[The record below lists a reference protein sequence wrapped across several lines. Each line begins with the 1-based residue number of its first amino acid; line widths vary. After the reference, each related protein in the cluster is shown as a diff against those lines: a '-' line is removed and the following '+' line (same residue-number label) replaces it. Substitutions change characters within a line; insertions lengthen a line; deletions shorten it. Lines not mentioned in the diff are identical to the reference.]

1 MALLKPQLSVLAE
14 VVQKKDRGLRM
25 LSLGY
30 PDILVEKGVVEE
42 LFGIEIASQ
51 LSYRDDSAAILAWH
65 GFSDKISQVI
75 DSDHFFSLIGVTCE
89 YIDIVNSRAIERVVD
104 LNDPLPE
111 DLVEQFD
118 FLLDPGTIEHCCNIG
133 QALKNTAMALKQ
145 DGYVCH
151 YAPLSMFNH
160 GFYNI
165 NPTLFIDFYG
175 QNDFKLEFMAA
186 TAGDRFA
193 PDLIEI
199 PGIERFVAPENA
211 STIIVARRLKVS
223 KLAWPTQSKYLM
235 KKMNIH
241 KKRFT
246 IFQKSST

>member
-1 MALLKPQLSVLAE
+1 MKQQLGILAE
-14 VVQKKDRGLRM
+14 VMQGNDGGLKL

-30 PDILVEKGVVEE
+30 PDILVDKAVIEE
-42 LFGIEIASQ
+42 LFGAHIADQ
-51 LSYRDDSAAILAWH
+51 LSYRADSAEILNWH
-65 GFSDKISQVI
+65 GFADKLSQVI
-75 DSDHFFSLIGVTCE
+75 DSDHFFSLIGVDCD
-89 YIDIVNSRAIERVVD
+89 YIDIVKSRGIERVVD

-133 QALKNTAMALKQ
+133 QALKNVAMALKEG
-145 DGYVCH
+145 GYVCH

-165 NPTLFIDFYG
+165 NPTLFVDFYG

-193 PDLIEI
+193 PDLVEI
-199 PGIERFVAPENA
+199 PETERFTAPENA
-211 STIIVARRLKVS
+211 STLVVARRLKVS
-223 KLAWPTQSKYLM
+223 NLVWPTQSKYLM
-235 KKMNIH
+235 NPDLKAPI
-241 KKRFT
+241 
-246 IFQKSST
+246 

>member
-1 MALLKPQLSVLAE
+1 MKQQLGVLAE
-14 VVQKKDRGLRM
+14 VVRSRESGLRM

-30 PDILVEKGVVEE
+30 PDILVEEGVVEE
-42 LFGIEIASQ
+42 LFGAGVAGQ
-51 LSYRDDSAAILAWH
+51 LSYREDSAEILNWH

-75 DSDHFFSLIGVTCE
+75 DSDHFFSLIGVNCA
-89 YIDIVNSRAIERVVD
+89 YIDIVKSRGIERVVD

-111 DLVEQFD
+111 DLIEQFD

-133 QALKNTAMALKQ
+133 QALMNVAMALKQ

-165 NPTLFIDFYG
+165 NPTLFVDFYG

-186 TAGDRFA
+186 AAGDRFA
-193 PDLIEI
+193 PDLVEI
-199 PGIERFVAPENA
+199 PEIERFTAPPDA
-211 STIIVARRLKVS
+211 STLIIARRLKVS
-223 KLAWPTQSKYLM
+223 NLTWPTQSKYLM
-235 KKMNIH
+235 NPDLKVPIKN
-241 KKRFT
+241 
-246 IFQKSST
+246 QDP